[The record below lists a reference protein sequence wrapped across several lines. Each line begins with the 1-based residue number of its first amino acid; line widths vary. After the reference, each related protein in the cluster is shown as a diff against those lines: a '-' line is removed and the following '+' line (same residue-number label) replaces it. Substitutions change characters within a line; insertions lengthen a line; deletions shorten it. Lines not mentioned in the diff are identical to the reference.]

1 MADLLNDR
9 AAAVATIS
17 ADWHDLHEE
26 LDRWAHMN
34 RAATLWWRDDD
45 AATATPALD
54 RLLALADGTPLAL
67 AAIPAAAS
75 PALAAAI
82 SARTAGGGG
91 AVTVLQ
97 HGWAHAN
104 HAPDGSRK
112 MELGTHRPT
121 ASVLAELAAGCARL
135 ADLCGAAFR
144 TVLTPPWNRIAD
156 AVAARLGDI
165 GFRGLS
171 TLGPRRAAEPS
182 RGVVQVNVHADLI
195 DWRQGHGF
203 VGTGPAL
210 GRIVSHLAAR
220 RTGAADPAEPTGI
233 LTHHLVQDEATD
245 RFVARLLAA
254 TRARGGAGV
263 RWVTVDEAFGLAP

>member
-1 MADLLNDR
+1 MAKLLDDR
-9 AAAVATIS
+9 AAATATTR
-17 ADWHDLHEE
+17 ADWRDLEEE

-54 RLLALADGTPLAL
+54 RLLALADATPLAL

-75 PALAAAI
+75 PALATLIAAR
-82 SARTAGGGG
+82 AAGGGT
-91 AVTVLQ
+91 VTVLQ

-104 HAPDGSRK
+104 HAPDGSRN

-121 ASVLAELAAGCARL
+121 ETVLAELAAGRARL

-144 TVLTPPWNRIAD
+144 AVLTPPWNRIAD
-156 AVAARLGDI
+156 AVAGRLGEI

-171 TLGPRRAAEPS
+171 TLGPRRAAERAP
-182 RGVVQVNVHADLI
+182 GVVQVNVHADVI
-195 DWRQGHGF
+195 DWRRDRRF
-203 VGTGPAL
+203 VGTGSAL
-210 GRIVSHLAAR
+210 GHLVAHLAAR

-254 TRARGGAGV
+254 TRGHAAA
-263 RWVTVDEAFGLAP
+263 RWVTVDEAFGFAP